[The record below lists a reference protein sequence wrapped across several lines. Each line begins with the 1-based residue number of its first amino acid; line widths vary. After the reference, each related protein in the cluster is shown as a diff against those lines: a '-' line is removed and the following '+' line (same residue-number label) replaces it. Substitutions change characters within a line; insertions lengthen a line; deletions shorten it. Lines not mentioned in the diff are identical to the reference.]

1 MHFSLNLASRDT
13 HSCIYAHS
21 HTHTHTFVYT
31 STHITNTKLPS
42 ITLIHNFSINKLSQT
57 WSKHTQ
63 TNTHTTHKEQK
74 HTHHTIHTETHKHK
88 SMKILLSP
96 SKVPVAW
103 AATGTSD
110 VYVYK
115 VLRLRQSLRPSSVIN
130 SSSKI
135 FLCRCFL
142 NLPGSYKLCTDN
154 LDNTIPNSQERDS

>member
-1 MHFSLNLASRDT
+1 MH
-13 HSCIYAHS
+13 I

-31 STHITNTKLPS
+31 STHITNTKYKG
-42 ITLIHNFSINKLSQT
+42 ITQTHNFSINKLRQR

-63 TNTHTTHKEQK
+63 TNTHTIQKKQK
-74 HTHHTIHTETHKHK
+74 HIQDTIHTETHKHK

-130 SSSKI
+130 SSSKK

-142 NLPGSYKLCTDN
+142 VLPGSYKLCTDN